1 MNKKS
6 TLNKDLK
13 KFYLLK
19 LHKMARD
26 ERKYE
31 ILYDEYTTNEL
42 LNQNFTF
49 DEVLDLYDQWKES
62 QSKWFN
68 SFIEWILAKNERT
81 TNDTIS
87 A

>member
-1 MNKKS
+1 
-6 TLNKDLK
+6 
-13 KFYLLK
+13 
-19 LHKMARD
+19 MARD

-31 ILYDEYTTNEL
+31 ILYEEYTTNEL

-68 SFIEWILAKNERT
+68 NFIEWILAKNERT

>member
-1 MNKKS
+1 
-6 TLNKDLK
+6 
-13 KFYLLK
+13 
-19 LHKMARD
+19 MARD

-62 QSKWFN
+62 QSLSFN
-68 SFIEWILAKNERT
+68 NFIEWILAKDDRINW
-81 TNDTIS
+81 
-87 A
+87 